1 MQKLSKSV
9 EISVEARRRFTRPR
23 GEAMSAVGAKA
34 YCFEGYTLDLR
45 RGCLHSAADEIELRP
60 KSFEVLRYLVENAGR
75 LISKD
80 ELISAVWPNVVVA
93 DQSLARCVSDV
104 RSALQDAE
112 QRIIKTVPRRG
123 YRFVAPVS
131 SAAATVDKT
140 FLDAGLPPAPRLSIV
155 VLPFAN
161 LSADPRQDY
170 FVDGLTED
178 LTTELSRLG
187 FFVIAHHT
195 ALTFKDRSID
205 VVHVGRELRV
215 RYVLRGSAR
224 KVDRRLRVAAQL
236 IDAEN
241 GAHLWGDRFDRNL
254 RNLLELQDEIT
265 LEIARM
271 LDVQLVAA
279 EGRRSACAPNPD
291 ALDLVMR
298 ARAILNGGMSR
309 ENRNAAIQLCE
320 LAMEVAPNEAEVLL
334 VLSLILASNVAEQWS
349 ETPEDDLRRAE
360 ALAGRVLS
368 AAALDARSHLAIG
381 LVRRLQ
387 SRFDDAIGE
396 FEAAIRLNPS
406 MHHAHSQLGWAMLF
420 SGKGE
425 QALPHFAQFIRL
437 SPRDPRLFLGYLGI
451 GWARLLLG
459 DDEGAIDMLRTAV
472 SLSPSYS
479 PAYLGLAAAYGLLDR
494 LDEARS
500 ATTAYLRTA
509 TPTNTIALVRARAT
523 STHPAFIAQHER
535 LFAGLRKAGLPE
547 E

>member
-1 MQKLSKSV
+1 
-9 EISVEARRRFTRPR
+9 
-23 GEAMSAVGAKA
+23 MSGAGDKA

-75 LISKD
+75 LVPKD
-80 ELISAVWPNVVVA
+80 ELMRAVWPRVIVA

-123 YRFVAPVS
+123 YRFVVPVS
-131 SAAATVDKT
+131 SAKASVDRPLLEAASS
-140 FLDAGLPPAPRLSIV
+140 AAPRLSIV

-161 LSADPRQDY
+161 LSADPQHDY

-178 LTTELSRLG
+178 LTTELSRLR
-187 FFVIAHHT
+187 FFVIAHNT
-195 ALTFKDRSID
+195 ALTFKGRSND
-205 VVHVGRELRV
+205 VVHVGRELGV
-215 RYVLRGSAR
+215 RYVLRGSVR
-224 KVDRRLRVAAQL
+224 KVDQRVRVAVQL

-254 RNLLELQDEIT
+254 RNFLELQDEIT
-265 LEIARM
+265 LELAEV

-279 EGRRSACAPNPD
+279 EGRRAARAPNPD
-291 ALDLVMR
+291 ALDLIMR
-298 ARAILNGGMSR
+298 ARAILNSGMSR
-309 ENRNAAIQLCE
+309 ENRTAAILLCE
-320 LAMEVAPNEAEVLL
+320 RAMELAPDDAEVLL
-334 VLSLILASNVAEQWS
+334 VLSVILASNVAEQWS

-368 AAALDARSHLAIG
+368 TAALDPRSHLAIG

-387 SRFDDAIGE
+387 SRFDDAISE

-406 MHHAHSQLGWAMLF
+406 MQHAHSQLGWAMLF
-420 SGKGE
+420 SGQGE
-425 QALPHFAQFIRL
+425 QALPHFTEFIRL

-459 DDEGAIDMLRTAV
+459 DDEGAIEMLRAAV

-494 LDEARS
+494 VEEARA
-500 ATTAYLRTA
+500 ATAAYLRTG
-509 TPTNTIALVRARAT
+509 TPTKTIALVRTRET
-523 STHPAFIAQHER
+523 SRHPAFIAQHER
-535 LFAGLRKAGLPE
+535 IFAGLRKAGLPE